1 MASAWTQREEPPAT
15 RGDLILVEGSSFALS
30 DGNGDMRPDRPLGVF
45 VRDTRIVSGWRLL
58 IDDQPIQPLSAAAAE
73 PYAGVFLGRSQP
85 GGDSGTRLV
94 VDRRRYVGDG
104 LREDITLSNY
114 DHDPR
119 RVLVV
124 LEVDSDFADLFAVK
138 AGRVDDDGR
147 PRAAGVRH
155 EVLAGQL
162 VYLVGQGEGTR
173 GVRVASSGAVASP
186 GRLSW
191 QVVVPAKGRW
201 STTVEVVARVD
212 GHELAPSF
220 PAGLP
225 VAESGTAR
233 QLADRRR
240 VRPAIHTDWPAL
252 SQALAQSEE
261 DLDVLRIA
269 DPESPEIDV
278 VAAGAPWFMTLFGR
292 DALLA
297 GWMMLPLRSDLAL
310 GSLQTLARLQGIK
323 VDPAKEEQ
331 PGRIPHEL
339 RRGLD
344 LDAEGAGGFKV
355 YYGTID
361 ATPLFVML
369 LGEMRRWGHAH
380 DEVEALLPAADRAL
394 EWIDRYGDRDRDG
407 FVEYLRATDA
417 GLRNQ
422 GWKDHFDSMNFVD
435 GTLAEP
441 PIALAEVQGYVYAAY
456 RARAHFAEEAGD
468 VEACERWSDRA
479 EKLRRDFNERFWLPE
494 RGWFAV
500 GLDRDKRPIDALTSN
515 IGHCLWT
522 GIVDEDKAQAVADAL
537 MSDDMFT
544 GFGIRTLAASMG
556 AYNPVSYHNGS
567 VWPHDNAIIATG
579 LMRYGFVEASQRVA
593 RGILDAA
600 VAFGGRL
607 PELFCG
613 FDRRDYA
620 APVPYP
626 ASCSPQAWSAA
637 APVQILRTLLRLD
650 PDLPR
655 DRVWLAPVLPAG
667 VGVLGIDG
675 LAVGEAKVTVEVTG
689 SSVTVGGLPAGV
701 TLVSSARPLH
711 DRPATTGPATTGPA
725 TTGPATTGPASAHR
739 H

>member
-1 MASAWTQREEPPAT
+1 MSSGWTQREEPPAT
-15 RGDLILVEGSSFALS
+15 GGDLTLIEGASFALF
-30 DGNGDMRPDRPLGVF
+30 DANGDMRPDLPLGVF
-45 VRDTRIVSGWRLL
+45 VRDTRIVSCWRLL
-58 IDDQPIQPLSAAAAE
+58 LDDQPIQSLSAAVAE

-85 GGDSGTRLV
+85 GGEGSTRLV

-114 DHDPR
+114 DHSD
-119 RVLVV
+119 RVLTVT
-124 LEVDSDFADLFAVK
+124 LQVDADFADLFAVK
-138 AGRVDDDGR
+138 AGRVDAER
-147 PRAAGVRH
+147 LERAAGVRS
-155 EVLAGQL
+155 EVFAHQL
-162 VYLVGQGEGTR
+162 VYRVGHGEFTR
-173 GVRVASSGAVASP
+173 GVRIGSVGATASP
-186 GRLSW
+186 GRLTW
-191 QVVVPAKGRW
+191 EVVVPAKGTW
-201 STTVEVVARVD
+201 SATVEVVARVD
-212 GHELAPSF
+212 GHELTPRF
-220 PAGLP
+220 PAGQP
-225 VAESGTAR
+225 IADTGTAR

-240 VRPAIHTDWPAL
+240 ARPVIRTDWAAL
-252 SQALAQSEE
+252 SQALARSEE

-269 DPESPEIDV
+269 DPEAPEIDV

-310 GSLQTLARLQGIK
+310 GSLQTLARLQGVK

-344 LDAEGAGGFKV
+344 LDSEGAGGFNV
-355 YYGTID
+355 YYGSAD

-369 LGEMRRWGHAH
+369 LGELRRWGHAP
-380 DEVEALLPAADRAL
+380 DEVDALLPAADRAL
-394 EWIDRYGDRDRDG
+394 EWIDRYGDRDGDG
-407 FVEYLRATDA
+407 FVEYLRASEE

-441 PIALAEVQGYVYAAY
+441 PIAVAEVQGYVYAAY

-468 VEACERWSDRA
+468 DECAERWTERA
-479 EKLRRDFNERFWLPE
+479 DTLRRAFNERFWLPE
-494 RGWFAV
+494 RGWYAV
-500 GLDRDKRPIDALTSN
+500 ALDGDKRPVDALTSN

-522 GIVDEDKAQAVADAL
+522 GIIDEDKAGAVVDAL
-537 MSDDMFT
+537 MSRDMFT

-567 VWPHDNAIIATG
+567 VWPHDNAIICAG
-579 LMRYGFVEASQRVA
+579 LMRYGYVEEAQRVA

-600 VAFGGRL
+600 AAFGGRL

-613 FDRRDYA
+613 FDRDDYA

-637 APVQILRTLLRLD
+637 APVQILRSLLRLD

-655 DRVWLAPVLPAG
+655 GRVWLAPTLPAG
-667 VGVLGIDG
+667 VGTLSIDG
-675 LAVGEAKVTVEVTG
+675 LAVGEGKVNVAVVG
-689 SSVTVGGLPAGV
+689 SQVSVGGMPAGV
-701 TLVSSARPLH
+701 TLLESPRPLH
-711 DRPATTGPATTGPA
+711 DRTSWV
-725 TTGPATTGPASAHR
+725 ASH
-739 H
+739 